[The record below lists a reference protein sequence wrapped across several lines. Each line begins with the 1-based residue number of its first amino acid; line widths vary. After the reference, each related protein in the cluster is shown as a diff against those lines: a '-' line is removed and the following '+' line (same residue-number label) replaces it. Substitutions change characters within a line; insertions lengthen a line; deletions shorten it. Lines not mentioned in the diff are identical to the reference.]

1 MKPIDP
7 RLLRYARATRFFLA
21 ASVALG
27 LVGAGLV
34 IAQAMLIAEIVVGPF
49 QRGDGAGALT
59 LPLGLLALVALGR
72 AVVSWL
78 TELAAHR
85 ASAAVKSELRLRLLE
100 RAVRLGPSWLDSQRT
115 GALTTLATRGIDAL
129 DDYFARYL
137 PQLGLAVVVPVAVL
151 ARIVTADWI
160 SALIIVVTL
169 PLIPLFMVLIGWATQ
184 SRMDRQWR
192 LLSRLSGHFLDVVA
206 GLPTLKVFGRA
217 KAQAASIRAITADY
231 RRATLKTLRL
241 AFLSSF
247 ALELLATVSVAL
259 VAVDIGMRLVH
270 GEMDLFT
277 GLMVLVLAPEAYLPL
292 RQVGAQYHAA
302 AEGLAAADEVFAVLE
317 RALPSSAADG
327 SPAPDARGAA
337 LTLDGLVVRH
347 PGRTAPSLART
358 SFEIRPGETVAVV
371 GPSGAGKS
379 TLLNAVL
386 GFAVP
391 DQGRVLVGGRDL
403 ASLDPESW
411 RRQIAWVPQR
421 PYLFAG
427 TIAEN
432 VRLARPD
439 ADDEAVR
446 AALRDADA
454 HRFVSALPDGIE
466 TRLGE
471 MGTGLSAGQ
480 RQRIALARAFL
491 ADRPVL
497 LLDEPTANLDGETET
512 SVVEAVRRLAE
523 GRTVLLVVHRPALLP
538 LADRVLRLPG
548 PAASPLPASG
558 GDSGRVSVAGARA
571 GATRAG
577 AIRNPRAEA
586 PVSAMAGAGAGVG
599 VGAGVGNADTGGAG
613 GGVGDADAD
622 GVAGGGGDADT
633 DAGPGRLP
641 AAASGVGDE
650 SAAGVV
656 SGVGDESTAD
666 AASRAGHESSAGV
679 ASGER
684 PVGVWAGRGPGSA
697 GRTVSR
703 DPRAHA
709 GPGALARVRA
719 AARGTR
725 GRFALALL
733 LGSLALV
740 SAVGL
745 MAVSGWLIS
754 RAAQQPPV
762 LYLMV
767 AVTATRAFG
776 IGRAAFRYA
785 ERLVS
790 HDAVLRVLADLRV
803 AVYRRLERLAPAGL
817 GRTRRGDLLSRL
829 VADVDTVQ
837 DYFLRWLLPV
847 GSALTVSVASVGF
860 LTWVLPGAGAV
871 LAAGLLVAGV
881 GVPLVSGALARRA
894 ERRLAPAR
902 GALSAQVVDMLAGT
916 AELTV
921 SGALPRRLDALRRAD
936 GALTRI
942 ARRAAAA
949 TGAGAGLSA
958 LVCGLTV
965 AAAAWLGV
973 SAVADGRIHGVWL
986 AVVVLTPLA
995 AFEAVAGLPLA
1006 VQHRQRVRRAA
1017 ERVYEVMDE
1026 PLPVREPGQAWGV
1039 ESRGGQGR
1047 RDESRGGRAWGG
1059 EAHGGQARREEPLG
1073 GQAWG
1078 GEAHGGQAWGE
1089 DARCV
1094 QARRE
1099 ESCGGQVWG
1108 VEPRCGQGRREEPRG
1123 GQAWGEEAHGG
1134 QAWGE
1139 KSGGCQAWG
1148 VEPRGCQARCG
1159 EADGEETWGEEPP
1172 DTPYPL
1178 VLRGITARHP
1188 GQAAP
1193 ALDGFGLELRPGH
1206 RVAVVGPSG
1215 AGKTTLAQVLLR
1227 FLDAEGGTYTL
1238 AGRNAAAL
1246 DGDAVR
1252 RLVGLCAQ
1260 DAHVFDSSLRE
1271 NLRLARTGASDG
1283 ELRAALAEAR
1293 LLDWVDGLPDGLDTL
1308 VGEQGARL
1316 SGGQRQRL
1324 ALARA
1329 LLADFPVLVLDEPA
1343 EHLDL
1348 PTADALMADLLS
1360 ATRGRTTVLITHRL
1374 AGLDAVDEV
1383 IVLDGGRAVQRG
1395 TYRELAAADGPFRR
1409 MLEREAAEGGILVGA
1424 GQSADG

>member
-27 LVGAGLV
+27 LAGAGLV
-34 IAQAMLIAEIVVGPF
+34 IAQAMLIAEIVVGAF
-49 QRGDGAGALT
+49 QHGDGVRALT
-59 LPLGLLALVALGR
+59 LPLGLLALVAVGR

-85 ASAAVKSELRLRLLE
+85 AGAAVKSELRLRLVE
-100 RAVRLGPSWLDSQRT
+100 RAVRLGPSWLDSRRT
-115 GALTTLATRGIDAL
+115 GELTTLATRGIDAL

-160 SALIIVVTL
+160 SALIIVATL
-169 PLIPLFMVLIGWATQ
+169 PLIPLFMALIGWATQ

-241 AFLSSF
+241 AFLSSL
-247 ALELLATVSVAL
+247 ALELLSTVSVAL

-270 GEMDLFT
+270 GEMDLYT
-277 GLMVLVLAPEAYLPL
+277 GLVVLVLAPEAYLPL

-302 AEGLAAADEVFAVLE
+302 AEGLTAADEVFAVLE
-317 RALPSSAADG
+317 REPSEAGG

-337 LTLDGLVVRH
+337 LALDGLVVRH
-347 PGRTAPSLART
+347 PGRAEPSLART
-358 SFEIRPGETVAVV
+358 SFEIRAGETVAVV
-371 GPSGAGKS
+371 GPSGAGKT

-386 GFAVP
+386 GFAAP
-391 DQGRVLVGGRDL
+391 HEGRVLIGGRDL

-446 AALRDADA
+446 TALRDADA
-454 HRFVSALPDGIE
+454 LGFVSVLPGGIE

-471 MGTGLSAGQ
+471 MGAGLSAGQ

-497 LLDEPTANLDGETET
+497 LLDEPTANLDGETEA

-538 LADRVLRLPG
+538 LADRVLRLTGPEGGAGSGAGPG
-548 PAASPLPASG
+548 PGAPVASAATLLAAGHEPTVDGAG
-558 GDSGRVSVAGARA
+558 AAGDLRTEACVSVRRGAEVRLSVLEAAAGAGRA
-571 GATRAG
+571 RADVPG
-577 AIRNPRAEA
+577 GGRE
-586 PVSAMAGAGAGVG
+586 SMAGAGLRGPLGEARPGLDG
-599 VGAGVGNADTGGAG
+599 TGLA
-613 GGVGDADAD
+613 AAD
-622 GVAGGGGDADT
+622 G
-633 DAGPGRLP
+633 P
-641 AAASGVGDE
+641 
-650 SAAGVV
+650 
-656 SGVGDESTAD
+656 
-666 AASRAGHESSAGV
+666 V
-679 ASGER
+679 ASAR
-684 PVGVWAGRGPGSA
+684 LA
-697 GRTVSR
+697 VSR
-703 DPRAHA
+703 GSVSSYRTGARSPR
-709 GPGALARVRA
+709 GVLARVRVG
-719 AARGTR
+719 ARGGR
-725 GRFALALL
+725 GRFGLALL
-733 LGSLALV
+733 LGSLALL

-776 IGRAAFRYA
+776 IGRAVFRYA

-790 HDAVLRVLADLRV
+790 HDAVLRVLAELRV

-829 VADVDTVQ
+829 VADVDAVQ

-847 GSALTVSVASVGF
+847 GTALIVGAASVGF
-860 LTWVLPGAGAV
+860 LTWVLPEAGAV

-881 GVPLVSGALARRA
+881 VVPAVSGALARRA

-902 GALSAQVVDMLAGT
+902 GALSAQVVDLLAGA

-921 SGALPRRLDALRRAD
+921 AGALPRRLDEVRRAD

-942 ARRAAAA
+942 ARRTAAAA
-949 TGAGAGLSA
+949 GTGAGLSA

-965 AAAAWLGV
+965 AAAAWVGV
-973 SAVADGRIHGVWL
+973 PAVADGRIHGVWL

-1017 ERVYEVMDE
+1017 ERVYEVLDE
-1026 PLPVREPGQAWGV
+1026 PLPVREP
-1039 ESRGGQGR
+1039 
-1047 RDESRGGRAWGG
+1047 DE
-1059 EAHGGQARREEPLG
+1059 ARREEAP
-1073 GQAWG
+1073 
-1078 GEAHGGQAWGE
+1078 
-1089 DARCV
+1089 
-1094 QARRE
+1094 
-1099 ESCGGQVWG
+1099 S
-1108 VEPRCGQGRREEPRG
+1108 
-1123 GQAWGEEAHGG
+1123 
-1134 QAWGE
+1134 
-1139 KSGGCQAWG
+1139 
-1148 VEPRGCQARCG
+1148 
-1159 EADGEETWGEEPP
+1159 
-1172 DTPYPL
+1172 TPYPL

-1188 GQAAP
+1188 GQSAP
-1193 ALDGFGLELRPGH
+1193 ALDGFGLELRPGR

-1215 AGKTTLAQVLLR
+1215 AGKSTLAQVLLR
-1227 FLDAEGGTYTL
+1227 FLDPEGGTYTL
-1238 AGRNAAAL
+1238 AGRNAATL

-1271 NLRLARTGASDG
+1271 NLRLARPGASDD
-1283 ELRAALAEAR
+1283 ELRSALAGAR

-1329 LLADFPVLVLDEPA
+1329 LLAEFPVLVLDEPA

-1348 PTADALMADLLS
+1348 PTADALTADLLS

-1374 AGLDAVDEV
+1374 AGLAAVDEV

-1395 TYRELAAADGPFRR
+1395 TYEELASADGPFRR
-1409 MLEREAAEGGILVGA
+1409 MLEREDAEGGVLVGA
-1424 GQSADG
+1424 G